1 MSRIL
6 IVSNRLPNQITITET
21 GSITT
26 SPSVGGLATGM
37 KSVFKLFEGDWI
49 GWPGFTNDEVD
60 THKKQKITELLK
72 KDDCIPVFLEKEEYE
87 SYYEGF
93 SNGTIWPLFHYFTEF
108 TQYSHEQWEHYQ
120 QVNRKFASV
129 VLENLDGVDKVW
141 IHDYH
146 LLLLPGM
153 IKEAR
158 PDISIGFFLHIP
170 FPSYEIFR
178 ILPWRDTILSG
189 LLGADLIGFHTYDYQ
204 RHFSSCVRRIL
215 GYDISMDKISLGNRV
230 IKIDSFPMG
239 IDFERFNNAALHSIK
254 IPDSDKPL
262 IRREI
267 DNYFSSDPERKLILS
282 IDRLDYTKGIV
293 HRLHAFEYFLEKY
306 PQYIGK
312 TTLILLSVPSRV
324 SVLYYQKMKSE
335 IDETVGR
342 INGRFGL
349 INWTPIWYFYRSFP
363 FSDLVELYNACQIAL
378 LTPLRDGMN
387 LVAKEYIATKTD
399 NKGVLILSEMAGA
412 SREMSEAIII
422 NPNNKEQ
429 IANSIFEAINMPEEE
444 QIESNQI
451 LRNRL
456 ERYSV
461 GRWATDFIHQLIN
474 TDKLQKTFSAK
485 KLTQNLAENVI
496 HRYSQS
502 KKSLILLDYDGTLV
516 GFKNNPEQASPDE
529 MLYALLNKLA
539 ANKNVTLALVSGRD
553 KETFMRWFGPKP
565 YTLITDHGVWIR
577 KKGDDFR
584 MVEDIDPEW
593 KDYIR
598 PKIELYVD
606 RTPGSFIEE
615 KNFSLVWHY
624 RKSDPELGAMRAIEL
639 KDELS
644 THCYDLNLE
653 ILEGKK
659 VLEIKNRGINKGRA
673 AQFLVTEADYDFIL
687 AIGDDWTDEY
697 LFESLPETAITI
709 KVGTGFTKAL
719 YKLDDHHAVRNFLN
733 SL

>member
-6 IVSNRLPNQITITET
+6 IVSNRLPNQITIDEN
-21 GSITT
+21 GDIKS

-37 KSVFKLFEGDWI
+37 KSVFKHFEGDWI
-49 GWPGFTNDEVD
+49 GWPGFTNDEID
-60 THKKQKITELLK
+60 APTKQRITDSLVKE
-72 KDDCIPVFLEKEEYE
+72 DCIPVFLERDEYE
-87 SYYEGF
+87 AYYEGF
-93 SNGTIWPLFHYFTEF
+93 SNGTVWPLFHYFTEF

-120 QVNRKFASV
+120 QVNQKFADV
-129 VLENLDGVDKVW
+129 VLENLEGVNMVW

-146 LLLLPGM
+146 LLLLPAM
-153 IKEAR
+153 IKEVR

-178 ILPWRDTILSG
+178 ILPWRDELLNG

-204 RHFSSCVRRIL
+204 RHFSSCVRRLL
-215 GYDISMDKISLGNRV
+215 GYDISMDKISFGNRV
-230 IKIDSFPMG
+230 VKIDSFPMG
-239 IDFERFNNAALHSIK
+239 IDFDRFNNAALNACK
-254 IPDSDKPL
+254 TPDDEKPL

-267 DNYFSSDPERKLILS
+267 ENYFSSDPERKLILS

-306 PQYIGK
+306 PEYIGK

-342 INGRFGL
+342 INGRFGM
-349 INWTPIWYFYRSFP
+349 INWNPIWYFYRSFP
-363 FSDLVELYNACQIAL
+363 FADLVELYNACQIAL
-378 LTPLRDGMN
+378 ITPLRDGMN
-387 LVAKEYIATKTD
+387 LVAKEYVATKTD

-429 IANSIFEAINMPEEE
+429 IASSIHEALLMPEDE
-444 QIESNQI
+444 QIERNKI

-456 ERYSV
+456 QRYSV
-461 GRWATDFIHQLIN
+461 GRWATDFIHQLIE
-474 TDKLQKTFSAK
+474 TDKLQKTFLAK
-485 KLTQNLAENVI
+485 KLTEYLLGDIRERYLASEK
-496 HRYSQS
+496 R
-502 KKSLILLDYDGTLV
+502 LILLDYDGTLV
-516 GFKNNPEQASPDE
+516 GFKNNPEQAGPDDA
-529 MLYALLNKLA
+529 LYALLDKLSGSK
-539 ANKNVTLALVSGRD
+539 KNSLALVSGRD
-553 KETFMRWFGPKP
+553 KETFMKWFGPKA

-577 KKGDDFR
+577 KKDDAFK
-584 MVEDIDPEW
+584 MVEDIDPQW
-593 KDYIR
+593 KEYIR

-673 AQFLVTEADYDFIL
+673 AQFLTTEAEYDFIL

-709 KVGTGFTKAL
+709 KVGAGFTKAR
-719 YKLDDHHAVRNFLN
+719 YKLEDHNAVRNFLEN
-733 SL
+733 L